1 MQKILE
7 HKGTVL
13 TLAIA
18 ALLSLVLLTNALGTM
33 DFLPSQPIG
42 GGSPEQVTGPPID
55 LEGLLNTAAAIPF
68 WQQLVF
74 WGSLFLL
81 LLLISSLLS
90 PEMRKQLIYAFLR
103 TAISA
108 LLLLYFIKE
117 RREFFTNFLDQFSN
131 MGQNLALAPEA
142 ETSPAP
148 VFVAPQEDSWLSFT
162 VGIGVIVLFVLLIW
176 WIRHIWVQIRDQLV
190 SRDPLREIAAIARES
205 LSELKSGRSYENAIV
220 ECYDRMSEVIAR
232 RQGLKR
238 EHTMTPSEFATR
250 LTKAGLPRGPIETL
264 TALFEAV
271 RYGRQSAGQTEI
283 NQAIHSLT
291 SILDYC
297 GEAPSQNAA

>member
-13 TLAIA
+13 ALAIA
-18 ALLSLVLLTNALGTM
+18 ALLSLVLLTNALSTM

-42 GGSPEQVTGPPID
+42 GGSSEQSANPPID
-55 LEGLLNTAAAIPF
+55 LEGLLNTAAAVPF

-74 WGSLFLL
+74 WGALFLL
-81 LLLISSLLS
+81 VLLISSLLS

-108 LLLLYFIKE
+108 LLLFYLIKE
-117 RREFFTNFLDQFSN
+117 RREFFSNFLDQFST

-142 ETSPAP
+142 ETLPAP
-148 VFVAPQEDSWLSFT
+148 VFVAPQEVSWLSFA
-162 VGIGVIVLFVLLIW
+162 VGFGVIMLLALLIW
-176 WIRHIWVQIRDQLV
+176 WAGHVWSRIREQLA

-205 LSELKSGRSYENAIV
+205 LNELKSGRSYENAIV

-238 EHTMTPSEFATR
+238 EHTMTPSEFAAR
-250 LTKAGLPRGPIETL
+250 LTRAGLPRGPIETL

-271 RYGRQSAGQTEI
+271 RYGRQPAGQTEI
-283 NQAIHSLT
+283 NQAVHSLT

-297 GEAPSQNAA
+297 GEAASHHAA